1 MSGRARVTL
10 FAMLATLLTSWS
22 LASLVDSSG
31 WLLQA
36 GALLAVQ
43 SGVGAGAR
51 RVPLGRTLT
60 VAAQVLVSLLV
71 LVFLFAGKGES
82 TGTGPMAYL
91 VTDFG
96 ALFRQGV
103 HDVGEF
109 AIPAPLTDGI
119 RLLLIVGVLLI
130 GLLVDLLAV
139 TLRTAAAAGLPLL
152 ALYSVAAG
160 LSGGGGASAVSF
172 LLAGCGYLLLL
183 LAEGRDRLA
192 QWGRVFGAPPGG
204 RAASASGYGGV
215 AASTQA
221 VAPVR
226 TGRRIG
232 AVALGIALVVPA
244 VLPSLGGGLLGAQ
257 GDAEGGGTGIGGT
270 ISAVNPLVSLQSS
283 LNTPDNRV
291 VLKYRT
297 DSPQLGEQYLRILAL
312 DEFNGVKWEASGR
325 ALTDVPER
333 LPTPPGLSEQVRGT
347 GTEVRTS
354 ISAADTYA
362 QRYLPM
368 PYPAT
373 SVDIPGKWRFE
384 PAGRTLVGD
393 QLGKDRFQNVQGA
406 MYTVRSLLLRP
417 TAVELQAAPQP
428 DPAIK
433 AEYTKLPD
441 NLPPVVAD
449 TARQVT
455 KGAKDD
461 YTRAVR
467 LQDYFAEDGGFR
479 YDTKVASGTGPQAIA
494 RFLADKEGFCIHF
507 AFSMAAMSRTLGI
520 PARVA
525 VGFTPGEKQ
534 SDGSV
539 NVSMRDAHAWPEL
552 YFEGVGWT
560 RFEPTPR
567 QGITVPDYSR
577 PEAPA
582 AQPSAPT
589 ALPSQ
594 GAAQPSA
601 APSQADAC
609 PPEERKLGEC
619 GAAAPHGNTGSTGG
633 GPSLTAVLGWTLPV
647 LALLALPLLPLL
659 WRRRLRGRRLAAG
672 DVMAAWR
679 ELGDAAWDVGIAP
692 DGALSP
698 RRAAGR
704 VVVLGRL
711 EPDAADAVHRVAG
724 AVERALYAPPG
735 TGAPYEG
742 LAADVLLVHAALLG
756 SVSRRSRLRALFLPR
771 SAVRLRWAAAARWS
785 ALTARAAA
793 PLAKAGAALA
803 RTRARLPLR
812 SRG

>member
-36 GALLAVQ
+36 AALLAVQ

-96 ALFRQGV
+96 ALFQRGV
-103 HDVGEF
+103 QDVGEF
-109 AIPAPLTDGI
+109 ATPAPLTDGI
-119 RLLLIVGVLLI
+119 RLLLLTGVLLI

-160 LSGGGGASAVSF
+160 LSGGAGASAVSF
-172 LLAGCGYLLLL
+172 VLAGCGYLLLL

-192 QWGRVFGAPPGG
+192 QWGRVFGAAPGG
-204 RAASASGYGGV
+204 RAAEASGYGGLG
-215 AASTQA
+215 APTQA

-232 AVALGIALVVPA
+232 AVALGIALAVPM
-244 VLPSLGGGLLGAQ
+244 VLPSLSGGLLGAQ

-283 LNTPDNRV
+283 LNTQDNRV

-325 ALTDVPER
+325 ALSDVPER
-333 LPTPPGLSEQVRGT
+333 LPTPPGLSEQVRAT

-461 YTRAVR
+461 YARAVK

-582 AQPSAPT
+582 PQPSAPT
-589 ALPSQ
+589 ALPST

-601 APSQADAC
+601 APSKADAC
-609 PPEERKLGEC
+609 PPEAKKLGEC
-619 GAAAPHGNTGSTGG
+619 GASAPHQDAGSGGG
-633 GPSLTAVLGWTLPV
+633 GPSLTAVLGWTLPI

-659 WRRRLRGRRLAAG
+659 WRKRVRDGRLAAG
-672 DVMAAWR
+672 GVLEAWQ

-711 EPDAADAVHRVAG
+711 ELDAADAVHRVAG

-735 TGAPYEG
+735 AEVSYET
-742 LAADVLLVHAALLG
+742 LAADVLLVRGALLG
-756 SVSRRSRLRALFLPR
+756 SLSRGSRLRALLLPR
-771 SAVRLRWAAAARWS
+771 SAVRLRWAAAARWA

-793 PLAKAGAALA
+793 PLAKAAGVLT

-812 SRG
+812 NRG

>member
-22 LASLVDSSG
+22 LAALVDSSG
-31 WLLQA
+31 WVLEA
-36 GALLAVQ
+36 GVLLAVQ
-43 SGVGAGAR
+43 SAVGAGAR

-60 VAAQVLVSLLV
+60 VASQVLVSLLV
-71 LVFLFAGKGES
+71 LMFLFAGKGES

-96 ALFRQGV
+96 ALFRRGV
-103 HDVGEF
+103 QDVGEF

-119 RLLLIVGVLLI
+119 RLLLLAGVLLI
-130 GLLVDLLAV
+130 GLVVDLLAV

-160 LSGGGGASAVSF
+160 LSGGSGASWISF

-192 QWGRVFGAPPGG
+192 QWGRVFGAAP
-204 RAASASGYGGV
+204 SARVSEGSGYGGV
-215 AASTQA
+215 GAGSGQA
-221 VAPVR
+221 LAPVR

-232 AVALGIALVVPA
+232 AVALGIALAVPA
-244 VLPSLGGGLLGAQ
+244 ALPALGGGLLGAQ
-257 GDAEGGGTGIGGT
+257 GGESGDGGVGVGGT
-270 ISAVNPLVSLQSS
+270 ISAVNPLVSLQGS
-283 LNTPDNRV
+283 LNTQDNRV

-333 LPTPPGLSEQVRGT
+333 LPTPPGLSEQVRAT
-347 GTEVRTS
+347 GTEIRTS

-393 QLGKDRFQNVQGA
+393 QLARDRFQNVQGA

-417 TAVELQAAPQP
+417 TAEQLQAAPEP
-428 DPAIK
+428 NPLIK
-433 AEYTKLPD
+433 AEYTKIPD
-441 NLPPVVAD
+441 NLPAVVGD

-461 YTRAVR
+461 YTRAVK
-467 LQDYFAEDGGFR
+467 LQDYFAVNGGFR

-507 AFSMAAMSRTLGI
+507 AFSMAAMSRSLGI

-567 QGITVPDYSR
+567 QGITIPDYSR
-577 PEAPA
+577 AEVPA

-594 GAAQPSA
+594 GATQPSA
-601 APSQADAC
+601 APSKAEDC
-609 PPEERKLGEC
+609 PPEEKKLGAC
-619 GAAAPHGNTGSTGG
+619 GAAAPQPKAGSAVG
-633 GPSLTAVLGWTLPV
+633 GPSPQTVLTWTLSV
-647 LALLALPLLPLL
+647 LALLALPVLPLL
-659 WRRRLRGRRLAAG
+659 WRTRLRKRRLAAG
-672 DVMAAWR
+672 QVLVAWQ
-679 ELGDAAWDVGIAP
+679 ELADAAWDVGIAP
-692 DGALSP
+692 DEALSP
-698 RRAAGR
+698 RRAAAR
-704 VVVLGRL
+704 VVELGRL
-711 EPDAADAVHRVAG
+711 TPEAADAVHRVAE
-724 AVERALYAPPG
+724 AVERSLYAPPG
-735 TGAPYEG
+735 TEATYAG
-742 LAADVLLVHAALLG
+742 LVADVLLARAALLAPLTRG
-756 SVSRRSRLRALFLPR
+756 GRARAALLPR
-771 SAVRLRWAAAARWS
+771 SAARLRWSAATRWS
-785 ALTARAAA
+785 AVTAR
-793 PLAKAGAALA
+793 GAILLA
-803 RTRARLPLR
+803 RTRARIPVR
-812 SRG
+812 NRG

>member
-36 GALLAVQ
+36 AALLAVQ
-43 SGVGAGAR
+43 SGLGAGAR

-192 QWGRVFGAPPGG
+192 QWGRVFGAPPGA
-204 RAASASGYGGV
+204 RAASAPGYGGV

-619 GAAAPHGNTGSTGG
+619 GAAAPHSNTGSTGG

-735 TGAPYEG
+735 AEAPYEG